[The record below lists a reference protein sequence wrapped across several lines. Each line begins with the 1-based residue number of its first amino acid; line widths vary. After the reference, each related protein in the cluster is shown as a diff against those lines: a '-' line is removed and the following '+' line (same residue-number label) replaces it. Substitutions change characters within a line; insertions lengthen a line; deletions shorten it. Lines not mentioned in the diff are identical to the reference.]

1 MIKCWVVLAR
11 VRVWINKIILPI
23 FLSGM
28 VSLAGAEPNLWS
40 VKGGNWKV
48 CEGLLN
54 KSSATLNKNTQII
67 EIIKKP
73 NSTDGG
79 RPLYYLRSVET
90 LINTPFD
97 VVIVAVPLDVRQ
109 NFIGC
114 QECTSWPVQSE
125 LGQFQ
130 QTVAT
135 FVNGTLNEDVFGSKP
150 NTIGTMEKPNIF
162 FKYGIYVLWQYT
174 RT

>member
-1 MIKCWVVLAR
+1 
-11 VRVWINKIILPI
+11 
-23 FLSGM
+23 M
-28 VSLAGAEPNLWS
+28 VSLAGAKPDLWS
-40 VKGGNWKV
+40 VKGGNWRV

-54 KSSATLNKNTQII
+54 KSSATINKNTQII

-73 NSTDGG
+73 NSTDDGK
-79 RPLYYLRSVET
+79 PLYYLRSVKT

-97 VVIVAVPLDVRQ
+97 VVIVALPLDVRQ

-114 QECTSWPVQSE
+114 EGCDSWPVQSE

-135 FVNGTLNEDVFGSKP
+135 FFNGSVNHDVLDVKSD
-150 NTIGTMEKPNIF
+150 IYGTMEKPDIF
-162 FKYGIYVLWQYT
+162 FKYGSTLTSFIYT
-174 RT
+174 E

>member
-1 MIKCWVVLAR
+1 
-11 VRVWINKIILPI
+11 
-23 FLSGM
+23 M

-54 KSSATLNKNTQII
+54 KSSAIFNKNTQII

-73 NSTDGG
+73 DASKDGK
-79 RPLYYLRSVET
+79 PMYFLRSVET

-97 VVIVAVPLDVRQ
+97 VVIIALPLDVRP

-114 QECTSWPVQSE
+114 QGCNNWPQQSQ

-135 FVNGTLNEDVFGSKP
+135 FFNGSVNNDILNVKSDVY
-150 NTIGTMEKPNIF
+150 GTMEKPDIF
-162 FKYGIYVLWQYT
+162 FKYGPSHSP
-174 RT
+174 

>member
-1 MIKCWVVLAR
+1 
-11 VRVWINKIILPI
+11 
-23 FLSGM
+23 M